1 MTAERYIMREI
12 IKPAAVICFVL
23 VFIYG
28 SFIAARYWAS
38 AAQGH
43 IPGSTVMVLVFF
55 RVVVSLEILLP
66 TTLYLSVVLAL
77 SRLYRDGE
85 ITAMFACGISPLR
98 ITASVFFTALI
109 AALLVACLSLFIRPW
124 AWDQFYSMKARAKAS
139 FDLTRMKGGVF
150 YEIWHGQ
157 RVIFAEKVNNQKN
170 RAENIFIQTRRNDTL
185 QIINAR
191 RATQFYDRQTSMP
204 VLILYQG
211 KDYEFS
217 NSRDKEIVVQFDQLE
232 LSLEPREVVREEK
245 VKATPTF
252 KLASSRSLQEIAE
265 FQWRLI
271 SPVSTLLLALL
282 AVPLAKSSPRQGKYA
297 RIPAAILVFAAY
309 YNLIAIIKKWV
320 AQGVISTIPGLWWSQ
335 ILLFLL
341 VIFLF
346 WQPELS
352 VILRRRFIKSRL
364 GI

>member
-1 MTAERYIMREI
+1 MIAERYIMREI

-38 AAQGH
+38 AAEGH

-55 RVVVSLEILLP
+55 RVAVALEILLP

-77 SRLYRDGE
+77 SRMYRDGE
-85 ITAMFACGISPLR
+85 ITAMFACGISPFR
-98 ITASVFFTALI
+98 ITRAVFFTAFL
-109 AALLVACLSLFIRPW
+109 AALLVACFSLFIRPW

-157 RVIFAEKVNNQKN
+157 RVIFAEKVNNKKN
-170 RAENIFIQTRRNDTL
+170 RAENIFIQTRRDDSL
-185 QIINAR
+185 QIIHAR
-191 RATQFYDRQTSMP
+191 QARQFYDSRTSMP
-204 VLILYQG
+204 VLILLRG

-217 NSRDKEIVVQFDQLE
+217 SSRDKEIVLQFDQLE
-232 LSLEPREVVREEK
+232 LTLEPREVVKEEK
-245 VKATPTF
+245 VKATPT
-252 KLASSRSLQEIAE
+252 SRLLVAGNLQEIAE
-265 FQWRLI
+265 LQWRLI

-282 AVPLAKSSPRQGKYA
+282 AVPLARSSPRQGKYA
-297 RIPAAILVFAAY
+297 RVPLAILVFAAY
-309 YNLIAIIKKWV
+309 YNLSAIIKKWV
-320 AQGVISTIPGLWWSQ
+320 AQGVISTFPGLWWSQ
-335 ILLFLL
+335 LLLLL
-341 VIFLF
+341 VMVFLF

-352 VILRRRFIKSRL
+352 LMWHRRHSK
-364 GI
+364 